1 MQRILFYF
9 LLMYSCAFFHLN
21 AQYFYQRDS
30 IQVIEI
36 FFSFSNWDAQLDA
49 NEATETYIYA
59 DSIRINGTS
68 FDSCGV
74 RYKGNSSYNPSNQK
88 NPLRLELNTIKANQD
103 YQGFTDIKLSNGYK
117 DPSMIREI
125 LTYQI
130 LENYMD
136 CPRSNFARVYIN
148 GQYRGVYTNNESIK
162 DDFNE
167 AHYYAD
173 DTYFKCNPVGGAGPG
188 GGTSPDLKY
197 LGTDSTSYFNG
208 YELQSTYGWNR
219 LVTLCNTLNNDFQN
233 IESTLDI
240 DRAIWMLAFNNVLVN
255 LDSYSGAFR
264 QNYYI
269 SWDKNGRF
277 VPTVWDVNMSFGSF
291 PGGTGSGA
299 FTPSALDP
307 FSNSTSVNHP
317 LIKQIMAN
325 PLYKRMYMAHVRTM
339 VQEMFESGQYETWAQ
354 SLMALADS
362 SIQADP
368 YKFYSYNQFLNSLT
382 TAVAGGGPG
391 GGSSIPGIKALM
403 DARAQFFSTN
413 AAYLLQAPAILSHG
427 ATASPLNY
435 GSTTTLI
442 ANVSNETNVYL
453 GYRTDHTLKFN
464 RVQMYDD
471 GAHND
476 GAAGD
481 HTYGVEVPVNG
492 LLFEYYIYAD
502 NNNAGLFSPA
512 RAEHEFHTLAVTFP
526 SPAVG
531 SLLINEVL
539 ASNDSLLFDLNG
551 EDDDWIELV
560 NTTNTPIDLA
570 GFYLSDNPLNLMAW
584 VFPAGTSIP
593 ANGYLL
599 VWADKDTLQQGLH
612 ANFKISADGEY
623 VYLSH
628 GFNVHDQ
635 ISFGPQIANI
645 SYARC
650 PDAGLDFATILPTP
664 LANNNC
670 NIGIQEM
677 EALQVQVY
685 PNPFLEVLHIVSHE
699 EHVQITVRNINGQT
713 LQTQQ
718 INTGKYQLDASSW
731 ARGLYLIELQSAA
744 GVRQSYKFIK
754 S

>member
-1 MQRILFYF
+1 MQRILFSF
-9 LLMYSCAFFHLN
+9 LLMCSCAFFHLN
-21 AQYFYQRDS
+21 AQNFYQRDS

-208 YELQSTYGWNR
+208 YELKSTYGWNR

-255 LDSYSGAFR
+255 LDSYNGAFR

-277 VPTVWDVNMSFGSF
+277 VPTVWDVNMSFGGF

-317 LIKQIMAN
+317 LIQQIMAN

-362 SIQADP
+362 SVQADP

-413 AAYLLQAPAILSHG
+413 AAYLLQAPVILSHG

-481 HTYGVEVPVNG
+481 HTYGVEMPVNG

-502 NNNAGLFSPA
+502 NNNAGRFSPA

-526 SPAVG
+526 APAVG

-539 ASNDSLLFDLNG
+539 ASNDALLFDLNG

-560 NTTNTPIDLA
+560 NTTNTTIDLA
-570 GFYLSDNPLNLMAW
+570 GFYLSDDPLNLMAW
-584 VFPAGTSIP
+584 AFPAGTTIP

-623 VYLSH
+623 VYLSN
-628 GFNVHDQ
+628 GLNVHDQ

-645 SYARC
+645 SYGRC

-677 EALQVQVY
+677 EVLQVQVY
-685 PNPFLEVLHIVSHE
+685 PNPFLDVLHIVSHE
-699 EHVQITVRNINGQT
+699 EQVQITVRNINGQI

-718 INTGKYQLDASSW
+718 INSGKHQLDASSW
-731 ARGLYLIELQSAA
+731 ASGLYLIELLSAA
-744 GVRQSYKFIK
+744 GVRQSYKFMK
-754 S
+754 F

>member
-1 MQRILFYF
+1 MQRILFSF
-9 LLMYSCAFFHLN
+9 LLMSSCAFFHLN
-21 AQYFYQRDS
+21 AQNFYQRDS

-88 NPLRLELNTIKANQD
+88 NPLRIELNTIKANQD

-208 YELQSTYGWNR
+208 YELKSTYGWNR

-255 LDSYSGAFR
+255 LDSYNGAFR

-277 VPTVWDVNMSFGSF
+277 VPTVWDVNMSFGGF

-317 LIKQIMAN
+317 LIQQIMAN

-339 VQEMFESGQYETWAQ
+339 VQEMFENGQYETWAQ

-362 SIQADP
+362 SVQADP

-481 HTYGVEVPVNG
+481 HTYGVEMPVNG

-502 NNNAGLFSPA
+502 NNNAGKFSPA

-526 SPAVG
+526 APAVG

-539 ASNDSLLFDLNG
+539 ASNDALLFDLNG

-560 NTTNTPIDLA
+560 NTTNTTIDLA
-570 GFYLSDNPLNLMAW
+570 GFYLSDDPLNLMAW
-584 VFPAGTSIP
+584 AFPAGTTIP

-623 VYLSH
+623 VYLSN
-628 GFNVHDQ
+628 GLNVHDQ

-645 SYARC
+645 SYGRC

-677 EALQVQVY
+677 EVLQVQVY

-699 EHVQITVRNINGQT
+699 EQVQITVRNINGQI

-718 INTGKYQLDASSW
+718 INSGKHQLDASSW
-731 ARGLYLIELQSAA
+731 ASGLYLIELLSAA
-744 GVRQSYKFIK
+744 GVRQSYKFMK
-754 S
+754 F

>member
-1 MQRILFYF
+1 MQRILFSF
-9 LLMYSCAFFHLN
+9 LLMSSCAFFHLN
-21 AQYFYQRDS
+21 AQNFYQRDS

-88 NPLRLELNTIKANQD
+88 NPLRIELNTIKANQD

-208 YELQSTYGWNR
+208 YELKSTYGWNR

-255 LDSYSGAFR
+255 LDSYNGAFR

-277 VPTVWDVNMSFGSF
+277 VPTVWDVNMSFGGF

-317 LIKQIMAN
+317 LIQQIMAN

-339 VQEMFESGQYETWAQ
+339 VQEMFENGQYETWAQ

-362 SIQADP
+362 SVQADP

-413 AAYLLQAPAILSHG
+413 AAYLLQAPVILSHG

-481 HTYGVEVPVNG
+481 HTYGVEMPVNG

-502 NNNAGLFSPA
+502 NNNAGKFSPA

-526 SPAVG
+526 APAVG

-539 ASNDSLLFDLNG
+539 ASNDALLFDLNG

-560 NTTNTPIDLA
+560 NTTNTTIDLA
-570 GFYLSDNPLNLMAW
+570 GFYLSDDPLNLMAW
-584 VFPAGTSIP
+584 AFPAGTTIP

-623 VYLSH
+623 VYLSN
-628 GFNVHDQ
+628 GLNVHDQ

-645 SYARC
+645 SYGRC

-699 EHVQITVRNINGQT
+699 EQVQITVRNINGQI

-718 INTGKYQLDASSW
+718 INSGKHQLDASSW
-731 ARGLYLIELQSAA
+731 ASGLYLIELLSAA
-744 GVRQSYKFIK
+744 GVRQSYKFMK
-754 S
+754 F

>member
-1 MQRILFYF
+1 MQRILFSF
-9 LLMYSCAFFHLN
+9 LLMSSCAFFHLN
-21 AQYFYQRDS
+21 AQNFYQRDS

-88 NPLRLELNTIKANQD
+88 NPLRIELNTIKANQD

-208 YELQSTYGWNR
+208 YELKSTYGWNR

-255 LDSYSGAFR
+255 LDSYNGAFR

-277 VPTVWDVNMSFGSF
+277 VPTVWDVNMSFGGF

-317 LIKQIMAN
+317 LIQQIMAN

-362 SIQADP
+362 SVQADP

-481 HTYGVEVPVNG
+481 HTYGVEMPVNG

-502 NNNAGLFSPA
+502 NNNAGRFSPA

-526 SPAVG
+526 APAVG

-539 ASNDSLLFDLNG
+539 ASNDALLFDLNG

-560 NTTNTPIDLA
+560 NTTNTTIDLA
-570 GFYLSDNPLNLMAW
+570 GFYLSDDPLNLMAW
-584 VFPAGTSIP
+584 AFPAGTTIP

-623 VYLSH
+623 VYLSN
-628 GFNVHDQ
+628 GLNVHDQ

-645 SYARC
+645 SYGRC

-677 EALQVQVY
+677 EVLQVQVY
-685 PNPFLEVLHIVSHE
+685 PNPFLDVLHIVSHE
-699 EHVQITVRNINGQT
+699 EQVQITVRNINGQI

-718 INTGKYQLDASSW
+718 INSGKHQLDASSW
-731 ARGLYLIELQSAA
+731 ASGLYLIELLSAA
-744 GVRQSYKFIK
+744 GVRQSYKFMK
-754 S
+754 F

>member
-1 MQRILFYF
+1 MQRILFSF
-9 LLMYSCAFFHLN
+9 LLMSSCAFFHLN
-21 AQYFYQRDS
+21 AQNFYQRDS

-88 NPLRLELNTIKANQD
+88 NPLRIELNTIKANQD

-167 AHYYAD
+167 AHYDAD

-208 YELQSTYGWNR
+208 YELKSTYGWNR

-255 LDSYSGAFR
+255 LDSYNGAFR

-277 VPTVWDVNMSFGSF
+277 VPTVWDVNMSFGGF

-317 LIKQIMAN
+317 LIQQIMAN
-325 PLYKRMYMAHVRTM
+325 PLYKRMYTAHVRTM

-354 SLMALADS
+354 SLMTLADS
-362 SIQADP
+362 SVQADP

-481 HTYGVEVPVNG
+481 HTYGVEMPVNG

-502 NNNAGLFSPA
+502 NNNAGKFSPA

-526 SPAVG
+526 APAVG

-539 ASNDSLLFDLNG
+539 ASNDALLFDLNG

-560 NTTNTPIDLA
+560 NTTNTTIDLA
-570 GFYLSDNPLNLMAW
+570 GFYLSDDPLNLMAW
-584 VFPAGTSIP
+584 AFPAGTTIP

-623 VYLSH
+623 VYLSN
-628 GFNVHDQ
+628 GLNVHDQ

-645 SYARC
+645 SYGRC

-699 EHVQITVRNINGQT
+699 EQVQITVRNINGQI

-718 INTGKYQLDASSW
+718 INSGKHQLDASSW
-731 ARGLYLIELQSAA
+731 ASGLYLIELLSAA
-744 GVRQSYKFIK
+744 GVRQSYKFMK
-754 S
+754 F

>member
-1 MQRILFYF
+1 MQRILFSF
-9 LLMYSCAFFHLN
+9 LLMCSCAFFHLN
-21 AQYFYQRDS
+21 AQNFYQRDS

-208 YELQSTYGWNR
+208 YELKSTYGWNR

-255 LDSYSGAFR
+255 LDSYNGAFR

-277 VPTVWDVNMSFGSF
+277 VPTVWDVNMSFGGF

-317 LIKQIMAN
+317 LIQQIMAN

-339 VQEMFESGQYETWAQ
+339 VQEMFENGQYETWAQ

-362 SIQADP
+362 SVQADP

-413 AAYLLQAPAILSHG
+413 AAYLLQAPVILSHG

-481 HTYGVEVPVNG
+481 HTYGVEMPVNG

-502 NNNAGLFSPA
+502 NNNAGRFSPA

-526 SPAVG
+526 APAVG

-539 ASNDSLLFDLNG
+539 ASNDALLFDLNG

-560 NTTNTPIDLA
+560 NTTNTTIDLA
-570 GFYLSDNPLNLMAW
+570 GFYLSDDPLNLMAW
-584 VFPAGTSIP
+584 AFPAGTTIP

-623 VYLSH
+623 VYLSN
-628 GFNVHDQ
+628 GLNVHDQ

-645 SYARC
+645 SYGRC

-677 EALQVQVY
+677 EVLQVQVY
-685 PNPFLEVLHIVSHE
+685 PNPFLDVLHIVSHE
-699 EHVQITVRNINGQT
+699 EQVQITVRNINGQI

-718 INTGKYQLDASSW
+718 INSGKHQLDASSW
-731 ARGLYLIELQSAA
+731 ASGLYLIELLSAA
-744 GVRQSYKFIK
+744 GVRQSYKFMK
-754 S
+754 F

>member
-1 MQRILFYF
+1 MQRILFSF
-9 LLMYSCAFFHLN
+9 LLMSSCAFFHLN
-21 AQYFYQRDS
+21 AQNFYQRDS

-208 YELQSTYGWNR
+208 YELKSTYGWNR

-255 LDSYSGAFR
+255 LDSYNGAFR

-277 VPTVWDVNMSFGSF
+277 VPTVWDVNMSFGGF

-317 LIKQIMAN
+317 LIQQIMAN

-362 SIQADP
+362 SVQADP

-481 HTYGVEVPVNG
+481 HTYGVEMPVNG

-502 NNNAGLFSPA
+502 NNNAGRFSPA

-526 SPAVG
+526 APAVG

-539 ASNDSLLFDLNG
+539 ASNDALLFDLNG

-560 NTTNTPIDLA
+560 NTTNTTIDLA
-570 GFYLSDNPLNLMAW
+570 GFYLSDDPLNLMAW
-584 VFPAGTSIP
+584 AFPAGTTIP

-623 VYLSH
+623 VYLSN
-628 GFNVHDQ
+628 GLNVHDQ

-645 SYARC
+645 SYGRC

-677 EALQVQVY
+677 EVLQVQVY

-699 EHVQITVRNINGQT
+699 EQVQITVRNINGQI

-718 INTGKYQLDASSW
+718 INSGKHQLDASSW
-731 ARGLYLIELQSAA
+731 ASGLYLIELLSAA
-744 GVRQSYKFIK
+744 GVRQSYKFMK
-754 S
+754 F

>member
-1 MQRILFYF
+1 MQRILFSF

-442 ANVSNETNVYL
+442 ANVSNETNAYL

>member
-1 MQRILFYF
+1 MQRILFSF

-130 LENYMD
+130 LENYLD

-362 SIQADP
+362 SVQADP

-699 EHVQITVRNINGQT
+699 EHVQITVRNINGQI
-713 LQTQQ
+713 LKTQQ
-718 INTGKYQLDASSW
+718 INTGKYQLDAFSW

>member
-1 MQRILFYF
+1 MQRILFSF
-9 LLMYSCAFFHLN
+9 LLMSSCAFFHLN
-21 AQYFYQRDS
+21 AQNFYQRDS

-208 YELQSTYGWNR
+208 YELKSTYGWNR

-255 LDSYSGAFR
+255 LDSYNGAFR

-277 VPTVWDVNMSFGSF
+277 VPTVWDVNMSFGGF

-317 LIKQIMAN
+317 LIQQIMAN

-362 SIQADP
+362 SVQADP

-427 ATASPLNY
+427 ATASTLNY

-481 HTYGVEVPVNG
+481 HTYGVEMPVNG

-502 NNNAGLFSPA
+502 NNNAGKFSPA

-526 SPAVG
+526 APAVG

-539 ASNDSLLFDLNG
+539 ASNDALLFDLHG

-560 NTTNTPIDLA
+560 NTTNTTIDLA
-570 GFYLSDNPLNLMAW
+570 GFYLSDDPLNLMAW
-584 VFPAGTSIP
+584 AFPAGTTIP

-623 VYLSH
+623 VYLSN
-628 GFNVHDQ
+628 GLNVHDQ

-645 SYARC
+645 SYGRC

-677 EALQVQVY
+677 EVLQVQVY
-685 PNPFLEVLHIVSHE
+685 PNPFLDVLHIVSHE
-699 EHVQITVRNINGQT
+699 EQVQITVRNINGQI

-718 INTGKYQLDASSW
+718 INSGKHQLDASSW
-731 ARGLYLIELQSAA
+731 ASGLYLIELLSAA
-744 GVRQSYKFIK
+744 GVRQSYKFMK
-754 S
+754 F

>member
-1 MQRILFYF
+1 MQRILFSF
-9 LLMYSCAFFHLN
+9 LLMSSCAFFHLN
-21 AQYFYQRDS
+21 AQNFYQRDS

-88 NPLRLELNTIKANQD
+88 NPLRIELNTIKANQD

-208 YELQSTYGWNR
+208 YELKSTYGWNR

-255 LDSYSGAFR
+255 LDSYNGAFR

-277 VPTVWDVNMSFGSF
+277 VPTVWDVNMSFGGF

-317 LIKQIMAN
+317 LIQQIMAN

-362 SIQADP
+362 SVQADP

-481 HTYGVEVPVNG
+481 HTYGVEMPVNG

-502 NNNAGLFSPA
+502 NNNAGKFSPA

-526 SPAVG
+526 APAVG

-539 ASNDSLLFDLNG
+539 ASNDALLFDLNG

-560 NTTNTPIDLA
+560 NTTNTTIDLA
-570 GFYLSDNPLNLMAW
+570 GFYLSDDPLNLMAW
-584 VFPAGTSIP
+584 AFPAGTTIP

-623 VYLSH
+623 VYLSN
-628 GFNVHDQ
+628 GLNVHDQ

-645 SYARC
+645 SYGRC

-677 EALQVQVY
+677 EVLQVQVY
-685 PNPFLEVLHIVSHE
+685 PNPFLDVLHIVSHE
-699 EHVQITVRNINGQT
+699 EQVQITVRNINGQI

-718 INTGKYQLDASSW
+718 INSGKHQLDASSW
-731 ARGLYLIELQSAA
+731 ASGLYLIELLSAA
-744 GVRQSYKFIK
+744 GVRQSYKFMK
-754 S
+754 F

>member
-1 MQRILFYF
+1 MQRILFSF
-9 LLMYSCAFFHLN
+9 LLMCSCAFFHLN
-21 AQYFYQRDS
+21 AQNFYQRDS

-88 NPLRLELNTIKANQD
+88 NPLRIELNTIKANQD

-167 AHYYAD
+167 AHYDAD

-208 YELQSTYGWNR
+208 YELKSTYGWNR

-255 LDSYSGAFR
+255 LDSYNGAFR

-277 VPTVWDVNMSFGSF
+277 VPTVWDVNMSFGGF

-299 FTPSALDP
+299 FTPLALDP

-317 LIKQIMAN
+317 LIQQIMAN

-354 SLMALADS
+354 SLMTLADS
-362 SIQADP
+362 SVQADP

-481 HTYGVEVPVNG
+481 HTYGVEMPVNG

-502 NNNAGLFSPA
+502 NNNAGKFSPA

-526 SPAVG
+526 APAVG

-539 ASNDSLLFDLNG
+539 ASNDALLFDLNG

-560 NTTNTPIDLA
+560 NTTNTTIDLA
-570 GFYLSDNPLNLMAW
+570 GFYLSDDPLNLMAW
-584 VFPAGTSIP
+584 AFPAGTTIP

-623 VYLSH
+623 VYLSN
-628 GFNVHDQ
+628 GLNVHDQ

-645 SYARC
+645 SYGRC

-677 EALQVQVY
+677 EVLQVQVY
-685 PNPFLEVLHIVSHE
+685 PNPFLDVLHIVSHE
-699 EHVQITVRNINGQT
+699 EQVQITVRNINGQI

-718 INTGKYQLDASSW
+718 INSGKHQLDASSW
-731 ARGLYLIELQSAA
+731 ASGLYLIELLSAA
-744 GVRQSYKFIK
+744 GVRQSYKFMK
-754 S
+754 F

>member
-1 MQRILFYF
+1 MQRILFSF
-9 LLMYSCAFFHLN
+9 LLMSSCAFFHLN
-21 AQYFYQRDS
+21 AQNFYQRDS

-36 FFSFSNWDAQLDA
+36 FFSFSNWDSQLDA

-88 NPLRLELNTIKANQD
+88 NPLRIELNTIKANQD

-167 AHYYAD
+167 AHYDAD

-208 YELQSTYGWNR
+208 YELKSTYGWNR

-255 LDSYSGAFR
+255 LDSYNGAFR

-277 VPTVWDVNMSFGSF
+277 VPTVWDVNMSFGGF

-299 FTPSALDP
+299 FTPSTLDP

-317 LIKQIMAN
+317 LIQQIMAN

-362 SIQADP
+362 SVQADP

-481 HTYGVEVPVNG
+481 HTYGVEMPVNG

-502 NNNAGLFSPA
+502 NNNAGKFSPA

-526 SPAVG
+526 APAVG

-539 ASNDSLLFDLNG
+539 ASNDALLFDLNG

-560 NTTNTPIDLA
+560 NTTNTTIDLA
-570 GFYLSDNPLNLMAW
+570 GFYLSDDPLNLMAW
-584 VFPAGTSIP
+584 AFPAGTTIP

-623 VYLSH
+623 VYLSN
-628 GFNVHDQ
+628 GLNVHDQ

-645 SYARC
+645 SYGRC

-699 EHVQITVRNINGQT
+699 EQVQITVRNINGQI

-718 INTGKYQLDASSW
+718 INSGKHQLDASSW
-731 ARGLYLIELQSAA
+731 ASGLYLIELLSAA
-744 GVRQSYKFIK
+744 GVRQSYKFMK
-754 S
+754 F

>member
-1 MQRILFYF
+1 MQRILFSF
-9 LLMYSCAFFHLN
+9 LLMSSCAFFHLN
-21 AQYFYQRDS
+21 AQNFYQRDS

-88 NPLRLELNTIKANQD
+88 NPLRIELNTIKANQD

-208 YELQSTYGWNR
+208 YELKSTYGWNR

-255 LDSYSGAFR
+255 LDSYNGAFR

-277 VPTVWDVNMSFGSF
+277 VPTVWDVNMSFGGF

-317 LIKQIMAN
+317 LIQQIMAN

-339 VQEMFESGQYETWAQ
+339 VQEMFENGQYETWAQ
-354 SLMALADS
+354 SLMTLADS
-362 SIQADP
+362 SVQADP

-481 HTYGVEVPVNG
+481 HTYGVEMPVNG

-502 NNNAGLFSPA
+502 NNNAGKFSPA

-526 SPAVG
+526 APAVG

-539 ASNDSLLFDLNG
+539 ASNDALLFDLNG

-560 NTTNTPIDLA
+560 NTTNTTIDLA
-570 GFYLSDNPLNLMAW
+570 GFYLSDDPLNLMAW
-584 VFPAGTSIP
+584 AFPAGTTIP

-623 VYLSH
+623 VYLSN
-628 GFNVHDQ
+628 GLNVHDQ

-645 SYARC
+645 SYGRC

-677 EALQVQVY
+677 EVLQVQVY

-699 EHVQITVRNINGQT
+699 EQVQITVRNINGQI
-713 LQTQQ
+713 LQTKQ
-718 INTGKYQLDASSW
+718 INSGKHQLDASSW
-731 ARGLYLIELQSAA
+731 ASGLYLIELLSAA
-744 GVRQSYKFIK
+744 GVRQSYKFMK
-754 S
+754 F

>member
-1 MQRILFYF
+1 MQRILFSF
-9 LLMYSCAFFHLN
+9 LLMSSCAFFHLN
-21 AQYFYQRDS
+21 AQNFYQRDS

-208 YELQSTYGWNR
+208 YELKSTYGWNR

-255 LDSYSGAFR
+255 LDSYNGAFR

-277 VPTVWDVNMSFGSF
+277 VPTVWDVNMSFGGF

-317 LIKQIMAN
+317 LIQQIMAN

-354 SLMALADS
+354 SLMTLADS
-362 SIQADP
+362 SVQADP

-413 AAYLLQAPAILSHG
+413 AAYLLQAPVILSHG

-481 HTYGVEVPVNG
+481 HTYGVEMPVNG

-502 NNNAGLFSPA
+502 NNNAGRFSPA

-526 SPAVG
+526 APAVG

-539 ASNDSLLFDLNG
+539 ASNDALLFDLNG

-560 NTTNTPIDLA
+560 NTTNTTIDLA
-570 GFYLSDNPLNLMAW
+570 GFYLSDDPLNLMAW
-584 VFPAGTSIP
+584 AFPAGTTIP

-623 VYLSH
+623 VYLSN
-628 GFNVHDQ
+628 GLNVHDQ

-645 SYARC
+645 SYGRC

-677 EALQVQVY
+677 EVLQVQVY
-685 PNPFLEVLHIVSHE
+685 PNPFLDVLHIVSHE
-699 EHVQITVRNINGQT
+699 EQVQITVRNINGQI

-718 INTGKYQLDASSW
+718 INSGKHQLDASSW
-731 ARGLYLIELQSAA
+731 ASGLYLIELLSAA
-744 GVRQSYKFIK
+744 GVRQSYKFMK
-754 S
+754 F

>member
-1 MQRILFYF
+1 MQRILFSF

-148 GQYRGVYTNNESIK
+148 GQFRGVYTNNESIK

-362 SIQADP
+362 SVQADP

-403 DARAQFFSTN
+403 DGRAQFFSTN

-560 NTTNTPIDLA
+560 NTTNTTIDLA

-584 VFPAGTSIP
+584 VFPAGTTIP

-623 VYLSH
+623 VYLSN
-628 GFNVHDQ
+628 GLNVHDQ

>member
-1 MQRILFYF
+1 MQRILFSF
-9 LLMYSCAFFHLN
+9 LLMSSCAFFHLN
-21 AQYFYQRDS
+21 AQNFYQRDS

-88 NPLRLELNTIKANQD
+88 NPLRIELNTIKANQD

-167 AHYYAD
+167 AHYDAD

-255 LDSYSGAFR
+255 LDSYNGAFR

-277 VPTVWDVNMSFGSF
+277 VPTVWDVNMSFGGF

-317 LIKQIMAN
+317 LIQQIMAN

-362 SIQADP
+362 SVQADP

-481 HTYGVEVPVNG
+481 HTYGVEMPVNG

-502 NNNAGLFSPA
+502 NNNAGKFSPA

-526 SPAVG
+526 APAVG

-539 ASNDSLLFDLNG
+539 ASNDALLFDLNG

-560 NTTNTPIDLA
+560 NTTNTTIDLA
-570 GFYLSDNPLNLMAW
+570 GFYLSDDPLNLMAW
-584 VFPAGTSIP
+584 AFPAGTTIP
-593 ANGYLL
+593 ANGFLL

-623 VYLSH
+623 VYLSN
-628 GFNVHDQ
+628 GLNVHDQ

-645 SYARC
+645 SYGRC

-677 EALQVQVY
+677 EVLQVQVY
-685 PNPFLEVLHIVSHE
+685 PNPFLDVLHIVSHE
-699 EHVQITVRNINGQT
+699 EQVQITVRNINGQI

-718 INTGKYQLDASSW
+718 INSGKHQLDASSW
-731 ARGLYLIELQSAA
+731 ASGLYLIELLSAA
-744 GVRQSYKFIK
+744 GVRQSYKFMK
-754 S
+754 F

>member
-1 MQRILFYF
+1 MQRILFSF
-9 LLMYSCAFFHLN
+9 LLMSSCAFFHLN
-21 AQYFYQRDS
+21 AQNFYQRDS

-208 YELQSTYGWNR
+208 YELKSTYGWNR

-255 LDSYSGAFR
+255 LDSYNGAFR

-277 VPTVWDVNMSFGSF
+277 VPTVWDVNMSFGGF

-317 LIKQIMAN
+317 LIQQIMAN

-354 SLMALADS
+354 SLMTLADS
-362 SIQADP
+362 SVQADP

-481 HTYGVEVPVNG
+481 HTYGVEMPVNG

-502 NNNAGLFSPA
+502 NNNAGKFSPA

-526 SPAVG
+526 APAVG

-539 ASNDSLLFDLNG
+539 ASNDALLFDLNG

-560 NTTNTPIDLA
+560 NTTNTTIDLA
-570 GFYLSDNPLNLMAW
+570 GFYLSDDPLNLMAW
-584 VFPAGTSIP
+584 AFPAGTTIP

-623 VYLSH
+623 VYLSN
-628 GFNVHDQ
+628 GLNVHDQ

-645 SYARC
+645 SYGRC

-699 EHVQITVRNINGQT
+699 EQVQITVRNINGQI

-718 INTGKYQLDASSW
+718 INSGKHQLDASSW
-731 ARGLYLIELQSAA
+731 ASGLYLIELLSAA
-744 GVRQSYKFIK
+744 GVRQSYKFMK
-754 S
+754 F

>member
-1 MQRILFYF
+1 MQRILFSF

-413 AAYLLQAPAILSHG
+413 SAYLLQAPAILSHG

>member
-1 MQRILFYF
+1 MQRILFSF
-9 LLMYSCAFFHLN
+9 LLMSSCAFFHLN
-21 AQYFYQRDS
+21 AQNFYQRDS

-88 NPLRLELNTIKANQD
+88 NPLRIELNTIKANQD

-167 AHYYAD
+167 AHYDAD

-255 LDSYSGAFR
+255 LDSYNGAFR

-277 VPTVWDVNMSFGSF
+277 VPTVWDVNMSFGGF

-317 LIKQIMAN
+317 LIQQIMAN

-362 SIQADP
+362 SVQADP

-481 HTYGVEVPVNG
+481 HTYGVEMPVNG

-502 NNNAGLFSPA
+502 NNNAGKFSPA

-526 SPAVG
+526 APAVG

-539 ASNDSLLFDLNG
+539 ASNDALLFDLNG

-560 NTTNTPIDLA
+560 NTTNTTIDLA
-570 GFYLSDNPLNLMAW
+570 GFYLSDDPLNLMAW
-584 VFPAGTSIP
+584 AFPAGTTIP

-623 VYLSH
+623 VYLSN
-628 GFNVHDQ
+628 GLNVHDQ

-645 SYARC
+645 SYGRC

-677 EALQVQVY
+677 EVLQVQVY
-685 PNPFLEVLHIVSHE
+685 PNPFLDVLHIVSHE
-699 EHVQITVRNINGQT
+699 EQVQITVRNINGQI

-718 INTGKYQLDASSW
+718 INSGKHQLDASSW
-731 ARGLYLIELQSAA
+731 ASGLYLIELLSAA
-744 GVRQSYKFIK
+744 GVRQSYKFMK
-754 S
+754 F

>member
-1 MQRILFYF
+1 MQRILFSF
-9 LLMYSCAFFHLN
+9 LLMSSCAFFHLN
-21 AQYFYQRDS
+21 AQNFYQRDS

-208 YELQSTYGWNR
+208 YELKSTYGWNR

-255 LDSYSGAFR
+255 LDSYNGAFR

-277 VPTVWDVNMSFGSF
+277 VPTVWDVNMSFGGF

-317 LIKQIMAN
+317 LIQQIMAN

-362 SIQADP
+362 SVQADP

-413 AAYLLQAPAILSHG
+413 AAYLLQAPVILSHG

-481 HTYGVEVPVNG
+481 HTYGVEMPVNG

-502 NNNAGLFSPA
+502 NNNAGKFSPA

-526 SPAVG
+526 APAVG

-539 ASNDSLLFDLNG
+539 ASNDALLFDLNG

-560 NTTNTPIDLA
+560 NTTNTTIDLA
-570 GFYLSDNPLNLMAW
+570 GFYLSDDPLNLMAW
-584 VFPAGTSIP
+584 AFPAGTTIP

-623 VYLSH
+623 VYLSN
-628 GFNVHDQ
+628 GLNVHDQ

-645 SYARC
+645 SYGRC

-699 EHVQITVRNINGQT
+699 EQVQITVRNINGQI

-718 INTGKYQLDASSW
+718 INSGKHQLDASSW
-731 ARGLYLIELQSAA
+731 ASGLYLIELLSAA
-744 GVRQSYKFIK
+744 GVRQSYKFMK
-754 S
+754 F

>member
-1 MQRILFYF
+1 MQRILFSF
-9 LLMYSCAFFHLN
+9 LLMSSCAFFHLN
-21 AQYFYQRDS
+21 AQNFYQRDS

-167 AHYYAD
+167 AHYDAD

-208 YELQSTYGWNR
+208 YELKSTYGWNR

-255 LDSYSGAFR
+255 LDSYNGAFR

-277 VPTVWDVNMSFGSF
+277 VPTVWDVNMSFGGF

-317 LIKQIMAN
+317 LIQQIMAN

-339 VQEMFESGQYETWAQ
+339 VQEMFENGQYETWAQ

-362 SIQADP
+362 SVQADP

-413 AAYLLQAPAILSHG
+413 AAYLLQAPVILSHG

-481 HTYGVEVPVNG
+481 HTYGVEMPVNG

-502 NNNAGLFSPA
+502 NNNAGRFSPA

-526 SPAVG
+526 APAVG

-539 ASNDSLLFDLNG
+539 ASNDALLFDLNG

-560 NTTNTPIDLA
+560 NTTNTTIDLA
-570 GFYLSDNPLNLMAW
+570 GFYLSDDPLNLMAW
-584 VFPAGTSIP
+584 AFPAGTTIP

-623 VYLSH
+623 VYLSN
-628 GFNVHDQ
+628 GLNVHDQ

-645 SYARC
+645 SYGRC

-677 EALQVQVY
+677 EVLQVQVY
-685 PNPFLEVLHIVSHE
+685 PNPFLDVLHIVSHE
-699 EHVQITVRNINGQT
+699 EQVQITVRNINGQI

-718 INTGKYQLDASSW
+718 INSGKHQLDASSW
-731 ARGLYLIELQSAA
+731 ASGLYLIELLSAA
-744 GVRQSYKFIK
+744 GVRQSYKFMK
-754 S
+754 F

>member
-1 MQRILFYF
+1 MQRILFSF
-9 LLMYSCAFFHLN
+9 LLMSSCAFFHLN
-21 AQYFYQRDS
+21 AQNFYQRDS

-208 YELQSTYGWNR
+208 YELKSTYGWNR

-255 LDSYSGAFR
+255 LDSYNGAFR

-277 VPTVWDVNMSFGSF
+277 VPTVWDVNMSFGGF

-317 LIKQIMAN
+317 LIQQIMAN

-339 VQEMFESGQYETWAQ
+339 VQEMFENGQYETWAQ

-362 SIQADP
+362 SVQADP

-413 AAYLLQAPAILSHG
+413 AAYLLQAPVILSHG

-481 HTYGVEVPVNG
+481 HTYGVEMPVNG

-502 NNNAGLFSPA
+502 NNNAGRFSPA
-512 RAEHEFHTLAVTFP
+512 RAEHEFHTLDVTFP
-526 SPAVG
+526 APAVG

-539 ASNDSLLFDLNG
+539 ASNDALLFDLNG

-560 NTTNTPIDLA
+560 NTTNTTIDLA
-570 GFYLSDNPLNLMAW
+570 GFYLSDDPLNLMAW
-584 VFPAGTSIP
+584 AFPAGTTIP

-623 VYLSH
+623 VYLSN
-628 GFNVHDQ
+628 GLNVHDQ

-645 SYARC
+645 SYGRC

-677 EALQVQVY
+677 EVLQVQVY
-685 PNPFLEVLHIVSHE
+685 PNPFLDVLHIVSHE
-699 EHVQITVRNINGQT
+699 EQVQITVRNINGQI

-718 INTGKYQLDASSW
+718 INSGKHQLDASSW
-731 ARGLYLIELQSAA
+731 ASGLYLIELLSAA
-744 GVRQSYKFIK
+744 GVRQSYKFMK
-754 S
+754 F

>member
-1 MQRILFYF
+1 MQRILFSF
-9 LLMYSCAFFHLN
+9 LLMSSCAFFHLN
-21 AQYFYQRDS
+21 AQNFYQRDS

-88 NPLRLELNTIKANQD
+88 NPLRIELNTIKANQD

-208 YELQSTYGWNR
+208 YELKSTYGWNR

-255 LDSYSGAFR
+255 LDSYNGAFR

-277 VPTVWDVNMSFGSF
+277 VPTVWDVNMSFGGF

-317 LIKQIMAN
+317 LIQQIMAN
-325 PLYKRMYMAHVRTM
+325 PLYKRMYTAHVRTM

-362 SIQADP
+362 SVQADP

-481 HTYGVEVPVNG
+481 HTYGVEMPVNG

-502 NNNAGLFSPA
+502 NNNAGKFSPA

-526 SPAVG
+526 APAVG

-539 ASNDSLLFDLNG
+539 ASNDALLFDLNG

-560 NTTNTPIDLA
+560 NTTNTTIDLA
-570 GFYLSDNPLNLMAW
+570 GFYLSDDPLNLMAW
-584 VFPAGTSIP
+584 AFPAGTTIP

-623 VYLSH
+623 VYLSN
-628 GFNVHDQ
+628 GLNVHDQ

-645 SYARC
+645 SYGRC

-677 EALQVQVY
+677 EVLQVQVY
-685 PNPFLEVLHIVSHE
+685 PNPFLDVLHIVSHE
-699 EHVQITVRNINGQT
+699 EQVQITVRNINGQI

-718 INTGKYQLDASSW
+718 INSGKHQLDASSW
-731 ARGLYLIELQSAA
+731 ASGLYLIELLSAA
-744 GVRQSYKFIK
+744 GVRQSYKFMK
-754 S
+754 F

>member
-1 MQRILFYF
+1 MQRILFSF
-9 LLMYSCAFFHLN
+9 LLMSSCAFFHLN
-21 AQYFYQRDS
+21 AQNFYQRDS

-208 YELQSTYGWNR
+208 YELKSTYGWNR

-255 LDSYSGAFR
+255 LDSYNGAFR

-277 VPTVWDVNMSFGSF
+277 VPTVWDVNMSFGGF

-317 LIKQIMAN
+317 LIQQIMAN

-362 SIQADP
+362 SVQADP

-413 AAYLLQAPAILSHG
+413 AAYLLQAPVILSHG

-481 HTYGVEVPVNG
+481 HTYGVEMPVNG

-502 NNNAGLFSPA
+502 NNNAGKFSPA

-526 SPAVG
+526 APAVG

-539 ASNDSLLFDLNG
+539 ASNDALLFDLNG

-560 NTTNTPIDLA
+560 NTTNTTIDLA
-570 GFYLSDNPLNLMAW
+570 GFYLSDDPLNLMAW
-584 VFPAGTSIP
+584 AFPAGTTIP

-623 VYLSH
+623 VYLSN
-628 GFNVHDQ
+628 GLNVHDQ

-645 SYARC
+645 SYGRC

-677 EALQVQVY
+677 EVLQVQVY
-685 PNPFLEVLHIVSHE
+685 PNPFLDVLHIVSHE
-699 EHVQITVRNINGQT
+699 EQVQITVRNINGQI

-718 INTGKYQLDASSW
+718 INSGKHQLDASSW
-731 ARGLYLIELQSAA
+731 ASGLYLIELLSAA
-744 GVRQSYKFIK
+744 GVRQSYKFMK
-754 S
+754 F

>member
-1 MQRILFYF
+1 MQRILFSF
-9 LLMYSCAFFHLN
+9 LLMCSCAFFHLN
-21 AQYFYQRDS
+21 AQNFYQRDS

-208 YELQSTYGWNR
+208 YELKSTYGWNR

-255 LDSYSGAFR
+255 LDSYNGAFR

-277 VPTVWDVNMSFGSF
+277 VPTVWDVNMSFGGF

-317 LIKQIMAN
+317 LIQQIMAN

-339 VQEMFESGQYETWAQ
+339 VQEMFENGQYETWAQ

-362 SIQADP
+362 SVQADP

-413 AAYLLQAPAILSHG
+413 AAYLLQAPVILSHG

-481 HTYGVEVPVNG
+481 HTYGVEMPVNG

-502 NNNAGLFSPA
+502 NNNAGRFSPA

-526 SPAVG
+526 APAVG

-539 ASNDSLLFDLNG
+539 ASNDALLFDLNG

-560 NTTNTPIDLA
+560 NTTNTTIDLA
-570 GFYLSDNPLNLMAW
+570 GFYLSDDPLNLMAW
-584 VFPAGTSIP
+584 AFPAGTTIP

-623 VYLSH
+623 VYLSN
-628 GFNVHDQ
+628 GLNVHDQ

-645 SYARC
+645 SYGRC

-677 EALQVQVY
+677 EVLQVQVY

-699 EHVQITVRNINGQT
+699 EQVQITVRNINGQI

-718 INTGKYQLDASSW
+718 INSGKHQLDASSW
-731 ARGLYLIELQSAA
+731 ASGLYLIELLSAA
-744 GVRQSYKFIK
+744 GVRQSYKFMK
-754 S
+754 F

>member
-1 MQRILFYF
+1 MQRILFSF
-9 LLMYSCAFFHLN
+9 LLMCSCAFFHLN
-21 AQYFYQRDS
+21 AQNFYQRDS

-88 NPLRLELNTIKANQD
+88 NPLRIELNTIKANQD

-167 AHYYAD
+167 AHYDAD

-255 LDSYSGAFR
+255 LDSYNGAFR

-277 VPTVWDVNMSFGSF
+277 VPTVWDVNMSFGGF

-317 LIKQIMAN
+317 LIQQIMAN

-339 VQEMFESGQYETWAQ
+339 VQEMFENGQYETWAQ
-354 SLMALADS
+354 SLMTLADS
-362 SIQADP
+362 SVQADP

-481 HTYGVEVPVNG
+481 HTYGVEMPVNG

-502 NNNAGLFSPA
+502 NNNAGKFSPA

-526 SPAVG
+526 APAVG

-539 ASNDSLLFDLNG
+539 ASNDALLFDLNG

-560 NTTNTPIDLA
+560 NTTNTTIDLA
-570 GFYLSDNPLNLMAW
+570 GFYLSDDPLNLMAW
-584 VFPAGTSIP
+584 AFPAGTTIP
-593 ANGYLL
+593 VNGYLL

-623 VYLSH
+623 VYLSN
-628 GFNVHDQ
+628 GLNVHDQ

-645 SYARC
+645 SYGRC

-677 EALQVQVY
+677 EVLQVQVY
-685 PNPFLEVLHIVSHE
+685 PNPFLDVLHIVSHE
-699 EHVQITVRNINGQT
+699 EQVQITVRNINGQI

-718 INTGKYQLDASSW
+718 INSGKHQLDASSW
-731 ARGLYLIELQSAA
+731 ASGLYLIELLSAA
-744 GVRQSYKFIK
+744 GVRQSYKFMK
-754 S
+754 F

>member
-1 MQRILFYF
+1 MQRILFSL

-362 SIQADP
+362 SVQADP

-526 SPAVG
+526 SPSVG

-670 NIGIQEM
+670 NLGIQEM

>member
-1 MQRILFYF
+1 MQRILFSF

-413 AAYLLQAPAILSHG
+413 TAYLLQAPAILSHG